1 MRTRYFVALI
11 IVLMVGRV
19 ADILVHEADPDDD
32 LGAIIIIGTSPWE
45 GVSYTVVKPKRLDDV
60 ADMGP
65 ALRERILAVAR
76 ERAVE
81 SLSIGVLVW
90 YSAPLTSLEDG
101 VDRSADCVDVV
112 DLGSGRTLG
121 TFVRPRSSRQW
132 DWQPAS

>member
-19 ADILVHEADPDDD
+19 ADILVHETDPDDD
-32 LGAIIIIGTSPWE
+32 LGDIIIIGTSPGE

-60 ADMGP
+60 ADIGP

-81 SLSIGVLVW
+81 SPSIGVLVW

-101 VDRSADCVDVV
+101 VDRSADRVDVV
-112 DLGSGRTLG
+112 DLGSGRTIG
-121 TFVRPRSSRQW
+121 TFVRPRSSRRW
-132 DWQPAS
+132 DWKPA